1 MIVFLE
7 FPLVDIR
14 LFIKNGEVCKLKSPT
29 WPFPD
34 NGEFVRGF
42 GEIQPRTKGGINGWI
57 GESQI
62 CKASRAIRFKSHP
75 YFFQTLDDD
84 KINKKFKTISEQELK
99 SFGFHKKVG
108 IRCLSR
114 LFYHDGCSTAKI
126 QIVFGTMP
134 EKVENSLFLF
144 DQICLLIDHILSC
157 KVTLTSPTSNAL
169 QIPNELELFSC
180 KKYLAK
186 LYLLS
191 SSSSK
196 IQESLLNENLVIA
209 GEPTIL
215 IDCRCDDEVY
225 LHQKIKTF
233 SIKTSTID
241 DDEIQISLSR
251 WWHNSN
257 NKKLHIW
264 LIKHHSSQEESLQLG
279 RVLRI
284 HLLRL
289 HSEFQ
294 CLQKV
299 LKSIELGTIRINN
312 DLGNTESSFLQDY
325 LNESTRRIGKIH
337 KKISKKYKIEDIEE
351 IAYQS
356 IDHLSQGSRD
366 SLLVYLEKIKLQVF
380 RKIEKFTD
388 KMTQHSVPCGIVNIN
403 AETVT
408 FHERGLDM
416 SSNSTGDTYNAPVGI
431 GKMTDN
437 AKVDAENI
445 GGIVNEASKESL
457 IEITTEVHQLL
468 ERLSVDFP
476 TTSVVEKAIVAE
488 KAKEQLEGNKSYQE
502 RIIEAIKLGGLA
514 AFEKAID
521 HPIAAF
527 FVEAIKSWFDK
538 N

>member
-14 LFIKNGEVCKLKSPT
+14 LFTKDGEVCKLKSPT
-29 WPFPD
+29 WPFPE
-34 NGEFVRGF
+34 NGSFVRGF

-62 CKASRAIRFKSHP
+62 CKASRAVRFKSHP
-75 YFFQTLDDD
+75 YFFQTLDDN
-84 KINKKFKTISEQELK
+84 KINKFFKAISEQELE
-99 SFGFHKKVG
+99 SFGFHKKIG

-114 LFYHDGCSTAKI
+114 LFYHDGRSTAKL

-134 EKVENSLFLF
+134 EKLENSLFSF
-144 DQICLLIDHILSC
+144 DQIYLLIDHILSC
-157 KVTLTSPTSNAL
+157 KVTLTSPASNAL

-196 IQESLLNENLVIA
+196 IQESQLNENLVIA
-209 GEPTIL
+209 GEPIIL
-215 IDCRCDDEVY
+215 IDCRYDDDVY
-225 LHQKIKTF
+225 LHRKIKIF
-233 SIKTSTID
+233 SLD
-241 DDEIQISLSR
+241 DHEIHLSH

-264 LIKHHSSQEESLQLG
+264 LIKHYSKQEENIQLA

-312 DLGNTESSFLQDY
+312 DLGNAELSFLQEY
-325 LNESTRRIGKIH
+325 LNKSTRRIGKIH
-337 KKISKKYKIEDIEE
+337 KRISKKYKIEDIEE
-351 IAYQS
+351 ITYQS
-356 IDHLSQGSRD
+356 IDYLTPGSRD
-366 SLLVYLEKIKLQVF
+366 TLLKYLEKIKLQVF

-388 KMTQHSVPCGIVNIN
+388 KMTHPGVPCDTLQIITN
-403 AETVT
+403 TLT
-408 FHERGLDM
+408 FQGGLDM
-416 SSNSTGDTYNAPVGI
+416 SSNSTGDIYSGTFGI
-431 GKMTDN
+431 GKVTDS
-437 AKVDAENI
+437 AKIDAENI
-445 GGIVNEASKESL
+445 SGTVNEASKESL
-457 IEITTEVHQLL
+457 IEITTEVRQLL
-468 ERLSVDFP
+468 ERLSVNFP

-488 KAKEQLEGNKSYQE
+488 KAKEQLEGNKSYKE
-502 RIIEAIKLGGLA
+502 KIIKAIKSGGLA

-527 FVEAIKSWFDK
+527 FVEAIKSWLDK